1 MNHRFLACLM
11 LCTVGLIAAPGYSA
25 DEPAPAPAPEA
36 TPEVTPASADVAP
49 VQTPKPQAPADEP
62 APAPTEPAEPAEPVM
77 PKLPVE
83 PPDPLATPDA
93 PILMNFRDA
102 TIDTVLDH
110 LAEVA
115 GLVIIKPAEVTGR
128 ITVINRQPMTVDE
141 AVAVLDTVLR
151 GKGYAAVRMNR
162 TLKIVP
168 IAQATKSAVPVRVG
182 ADPKKIE
189 LTDQV
194 ITQVVPIQ
202 NAEATQLL
210 KDLGPVLSENAAAT
224 SNAGSNTIVIT
235 DTSANV
241 NRIVQVISAMDQAL
255 TTASE
260 VKVFPLQY
268 ARASDTAK
276 LINSTFGEGAS
287 SRSSSRSSRGRF
299 FPAFF
304 DRGRGRDG
312 NNEEQ
317 PGVRNETPAV
327 ASADDRTNT
336 VVVTASAAMI
346 EVISGVIRELDAN
359 PVAQQGVFVYKV
371 VHGNATNLQ
380 SVLSNLFGTSTTSSS
395 SSGNVPG
402 NAANRTRGDNQSR
415 FPETNI
421 AGDNNSR
428 SNNRSNGGGSSNNDP
443 RAAFREAMSRAAGN
457 LSSESLEAA
466 SDLRGQVEV
475 VADDDTNSLLVMT
488 APSNF
493 ERVRQII
500 SELDHDVPQV
510 LIKVLIAEVTHSDGV
525 DVGAEF
531 SVLDAPNASNLFTDF
546 GVDAAA
552 TASGGFAYKLVAG
565 DVSATLRALEE
576 VGKLEILSRP
586 YILASDNQEASI
598 TVGSEVP
605 FIRNTRITDNGDT
618 INTIQY
624 DDVGILL
631 TVTPHI
637 NDTGLVT
644 MDVAPEI
651 SAISGDTVPISETVD
666 APVIEKRSASTRVAI
681 PTGKTIVIGGL
692 MQDQKTATIAKV
704 PLLGDIPLVGLLFQ
718 RQQNEK
724 RKTELLIFLTPHIAS
739 EPDKLKQ
746 ISEDEQRG
754 TQIVPHAV
762 QPGEF
767 DRHMRGMQR
776 GDGEDH
782 PAPQYDPDAKNPTN
796 APNEID
802 PMLRLPGNQK

>member
-1 MNHRFLACLM
+1 MSHRFLACLM
-11 LCTVGLIAAPGYSA
+11 LSMVCVVVTPGYSA
-25 DEPAPAPAPEA
+25 DEPAAPPEVERDAAEAAPAEA
-36 TPEVTPASADVAP
+36 APAEAPKSQTPASA
-49 VQTPKPQAPADEP
+49 
-62 APAPTEPAEPAEPVM
+62 TEPAAPAEPVA
-77 PKLPVE
+77 PKDLVE
-83 PPDPLATPDA
+83 PPAPLATPDV

-115 GLVIIKPAEVTGR
+115 GLVIIKPAEVQGR
-128 ITVINRQPMTVDE
+128 ITVINRQPMSVDE

-162 TLKIVP
+162 TLKIVSV
-168 IAQATKSAVPVRVG
+168 AQATKSAVPVRVG
-182 ADPKKIE
+182 ADPLKIA

-276 LINSTFGEGAS
+276 LINDTFGEGATR
-287 SRSSSRSSRGRF
+287 RSSDRSGRSR
-299 FPAFF
+299 FPFF
-304 DRGRGRDG
+304 DRGRGRE
-312 NNEEQ
+312 NEAEQ
-317 PGVRNETPAV
+317 PGIRSDTPV
-327 ASADDRTNT
+327 TASADDRTNT
-336 VVVTASAAMI
+336 VVVTASASMI
-346 EVISGVIRELDAN
+346 TVISGVIAELDAN
-359 PVAQQGVFVYKV
+359 PVAQQGVFIYKV
-371 VHGNATNLQ
+371 LHGNATNLQ
-380 SVLSNLFGTSTTSSS
+380 SVLSTLFGTNTTSNSRNNTGS
-395 SSGNVPG
+395 VPG
-402 NAANRTRGDNQSR
+402 SNANRSRGDNQSR
-415 FPETNI
+415 FPEVSI
-421 AGDNNSR
+421 V
-428 SNNRSNGGGSSNNDP
+428 GGGNTASNSNNDP
-443 RAAFREAMSRAAGN
+443 RAAFREAMARAAGN
-457 LSSESLEAA
+457 LSNESLEAA

-475 VADDDTNSLLVMT
+475 VADADTNSLLVMT
-488 APSNF
+488 APTNF

-500 SELDHDVPQV
+500 SDLDHDVPQV

-531 SVLDAPNASNLFTDF
+531 SVLDAPSNSELFTDF

-552 TASGGFAYKLVAG
+552 AVSGGFAYRLVAG

-637 NDTGLVT
+637 NDSGLVT

-692 MQDQKTATIAKV
+692 MQDQKTATISKV
-704 PLLGDIPLVGLLFQ
+704 PILGDIPLIGLLFQ

-724 RKTELLIFLTPHIAS
+724 RKTELLIFLTPHIATD
-739 EPDKLKQ
+739 PDKLKA

-767 DRHMRGMQR
+767 DRHLRGMQR
-776 GDGEDH
+776 GDGEEH
-782 PAPQYDPDAKNPTN
+782 PAPEYDPDAKNPTN

>member
-1 MNHRFLACLM
+1 MNHRFITCLILSM
-11 LCTVGLIAAPGYSA
+11 VCAFGGPGFSD
-25 DEPAPAPAPEA
+25 DEPAATDQPAAATPAPATGVPA
-36 TPEVTPASADVAP
+36 APVTPAA
-49 VQTPKPQAPADEP
+49 
-62 APAPTEPAEPAEPVM
+62 PAEPAVPVA
-77 PKLPVE
+77 PKEPVE
-83 PPDPLATPDA
+83 PPAPLATPDA

-128 ITVINRQPMTVDE
+128 ITVINRKPMSVDE

-168 IAQATKSAVPVRVG
+168 VAQATKSAVPVHVG
-182 ADPKKIE
+182 ADPDKIA

-210 KDLGPVLSENAAAT
+210 KDLTPVLSDNAAAT

-241 NRIVQVISAMDQAL
+241 NRIVQVISAMDLAL

-276 LINSTFGEGAS
+276 LINNTFGQNAQNQ
-287 SRSSSRSSRGRF
+287 SRSGRDRFRPF
-299 FPAFF
+299 F
-304 DRGRGRDG
+304 GRGRDRD

-317 PGVRNETPAV
+317 PGVRSETPAV

-336 VVVTASAAMI
+336 VVVTASASMI
-346 EVISGVIRELDAN
+346 EVITDVIKQLDAN
-359 PVAQQGVFVYKV
+359 PVAQQAVFVYKV
-371 VHGNATNLQ
+371 VHADAENLQ
-380 SVLSNLFGTSTTSSS
+380 TVLSNIFGTSTTSSS
-395 SSGNVPG
+395 GSTNVPG
-402 NAANRTRGDNQSR
+402 NAANRERG
-415 FPETNI
+415 
-421 AGDNNSR
+421 SR
-428 SNNRSNGGGSSNNDP
+428 SNTTNNNNNNDP
-443 RAAFREAMSRAAGN
+443 RAAFREAFARAAGN
-457 LSSESLEAA
+457 LSQDSLEAA

-475 VADDDTNSLLVMT
+475 VADADTNSLLVMT
-488 APSNF
+488 APTNF
-493 ERVRQII
+493 DRVRQII
-500 SELDHDVPQV
+500 SELDRDVPQV

-546 GVDAAA
+546 GVEAAA
-552 TASGGFAYKLVAG
+552 DASGGFAYKMVAG

-586 YILASDNQEASI
+586 YILAADNQEASI

-605 FIRNTRITDNGDT
+605 FIRNTRVTDNGDT

-631 TVTPHI
+631 TVTPQI
-637 NDTGLVT
+637 NDSGLVT
-644 MDVAPEI
+644 MNVAPEI

-666 APVIEKRSASTRVAI
+666 APVIEKRSASTRVSI

-692 MQDQKTATIAKV
+692 MQDQKTATISKV

-739 EPDKLKQ
+739 QPEQLED
-746 ISEDEQRG
+746 ISADEQRG

-767 DRHMRGMQR
+767 NRHLRGMQR
-776 GDGEDH
+776 GDGQEH
-782 PAPQYDPDAKNPTN
+782 PAPDYDPDAKNPTN

-802 PMLRLPGNQK
+802 PMLRLPANQ